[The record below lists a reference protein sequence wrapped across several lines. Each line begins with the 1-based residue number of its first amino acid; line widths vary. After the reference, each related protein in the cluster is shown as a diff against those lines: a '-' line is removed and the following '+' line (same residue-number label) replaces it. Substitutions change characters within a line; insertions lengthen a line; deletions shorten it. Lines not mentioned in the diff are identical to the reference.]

1 MSGMFCGFIPPI
13 SGPIPRRWTDV
24 GRPDLREASPGILPA
39 IRLRNKSPACL
50 SPANMAANPPES
62 RIPPRT
68 AGWSWRCGPALNPPA
83 VVFSVMIRPFGPR
96 GPYATSKGPEKR
108 RRRLVRRRRR
118 KKITIFGDGRL
129 DRGDGDVFRPLSVAS
144 GPGRHLGAF

>member
-1 MSGMFCGFIPPI
+1 MSGTFFRFIPPLP
-13 SGPIPRRWTDV
+13 GPILRRWADL
-24 GRPDLREASPGILPA
+24 GRPNFCEASPGRLPA
-39 IRLRNKSPACL
+39 KRWRNKSPAGS

-62 RIPPRT
+62 RIPLRSS
-68 AGWSWRCGPALNPPA
+68 GWFWRCGPALNPPA

-118 KKITIFGDGRL
+118 KKNTIFGDGRL
-129 DRGDGDVFRPLSVAS
+129 DRGDGDVFRPWALSS
-144 GPGRHLGAF
+144 GPDRYLVAF